1 MKWIGQ
7 HIWDLVSRF
16 RDDVYLEGVETGTIA
31 SGGSL
36 GLDSNNK
43 IVKASASSG
52 GISFDG
58 STANGVL
65 TYKDSDEAT
74 VESNL
79 TFDGSTLTLAGDI
92 SATGDTFTFQSSNA
106 DDPVVIIKN
115 TTADAQGARL
125 AMRKDRGAAMV
136 DGDRIGEIDFFGED
150 ASQNQQQYAK
160 IIVQALESDHGSET
174 GRMKFQ
180 VAEYDGAVTD
190 GLSISGGT
198 SDGVI
203 DVSVGAGTGST
214 TTIAGTL
221 TMGSTAFVNNSG
233 VVQVATQGTIDHD
246 SLANFV
252 ANEHIDWTTDQGS
265 TNIHSG
271 NYTNTTY
278 SEATSSDAGLM
289 STTHHDKLDG
299 IETSADVTDATNVT
313 AAGALMDSECSSLAS
328 VKALDQGVA
337 TGDSPQFAGINLGHA
352 NDTTFAR
359 SASGTATIEGKEI
372 VTRDKVIYI
381 ETSNFSDDINTDAHY
396 IPFVTTSEHTSFA
409 NVAVPFIAPAP
420 GKLLGVHYK
429 ANNHTNTSSN
439 TVTFRLDRLD
449 DGLLWA
455 SSNEATIG
463 TKVVDG
469 VDRVNTCSADFT
481 DLTTAG
487 ASGTNA
493 FDANEM
499 IGVSLQNSVNF
510 TSTKYSVTL
519 VFEFDFSSY
528 YS

>member
-1 MKWIGQ
+1 MKFIGQ
-7 HIWDLVSRF
+7 YIQSFIARF
-16 RDDVYLEGVETGTIA
+16 RSDVYLEDVSTGTIA
-31 SGGSL
+31 SGSNL

-43 IVKASASSG
+43 IVKASASG
-52 GISFDG
+52 GIAFDG

-92 SATGDTFTFQSSNA
+92 TATGDTFTFQSSNA
-106 DDPVVIIKN
+106 DDPAVIIKN

-125 AMRKDRGAAMV
+125 QMRKDRGAAMV
-136 DGDRIGEIDFFGED
+136 DGDRVGEIDFFGED
-150 ASQNQQQYAK
+150 ASQNLQQYGK
-160 IIVQALESDHGSET
+160 IMVQALESDHGSET

-203 DVSVGAGTGST
+203 DVSLGAGTGST

-221 TMGSTAFVNNSG
+221 TMGSTAALDNSG
-233 VVQVATQGTIDHD
+233 NLLTNAAT
-246 SLANFV
+246 
-252 ANEHIDWTTDQGS
+252 
-265 TNIHSG
+265 
-271 NYTNTTY
+271 
-278 SEATSSDAGLM
+278 
-289 STTHHDKLDG
+289 
-299 IETSADVTDATNVT
+299 ATNLVASTST
-313 AAGALMDSECSSLAS
+313 AVQLGSIE
-328 VKALDQGVA
+328 
-337 TGDSPQFAGINLGHA
+337 LGHA
-352 NDTTFAR
+352 NDTTIAR
-359 SASGTATIEGKEI
+359 SASGVATIEGKTV

-396 IPFVTTSEHTSFA
+396 IPFVTTGEHVSFA
-409 NVAVPFIAPAP
+409 NVAVPFVAPAP

-429 ANNHTNTSSN
+429 ANNHTDTSSN

-455 SSNEATIG
+455 NGNEATIG

-469 VDRVNTCSADFT
+469 VNRVNTCSADFT

-510 TSTKYSVTL
+510 TSTKYSVTI

>member
-252 ANEHIDWTTDQGS
+252 ANEHIDWTASSAGTVHS
-265 TNIHSG
+265 SNIPTLNQDTTG
-271 NYTNTTY
+271 NATT
-278 SEATSSDAGLM
+278 
-289 STTHHDKLDG
+289 
-299 IETSADVTDATNVT
+299 ATNLVASTST
-313 AAGALMDSECSSLAS
+313 AVQLGTIE
-328 VKALDQGVA
+328 
-337 TGDSPQFAGINLGHA
+337 LGHA
-352 NDTTFAR
+352 SDTTIAR

-381 ETSNFSDDINTDAHY
+381 ETANFSDDINTDAHY
-396 IPFVTTSEHTSFA
+396 IPFVTTGEHISFA
-409 NVAVPFIAPAP
+409 NVAVPFVAPAP
-420 GKLLGVHYK
+420 GKLLGVHFK
-429 ANNHTNTSSN
+429 ANNHTDTSSN

-449 DGLLWA
+449 DGQLWA
-455 SSNEATIG
+455 SGNEATIG

-469 VDRVNTCSADFT
+469 VNRVNTCSADFT

-493 FDANEM
+493 FDADEM